1 MTKFKKLFLVGLAL
15 ALVLGMVFQTT
26 PAFAL
31 GSKAGATPT
40 PLKVTTLA
48 TIKSMTVLEIY
59 PPQLKITGTLPSS
72 CYQLSVSTRAV
83 SSTTQANAST
93 GMVFIWVRGVALAN
107 VVCMQSLKLFSTT
120 VTLDPAKLNLAPG
133 KYVAMVNPVNGQSSF
148 KMRFTV
154 PILKPVLATITAV
167 AALTSYPPQFKIT
180 GTVPSCY
187 RPVAPALKVSGSVI
201 SVYVYGA
208 KIVNIMPC
216 ATAGP
221 VAFSTSLTIDP
232 VKLKLAP
239 GKYMVLFNPVNGA
252 SRFKTEVLIGIDR
265 IIETR

>member
-1 MTKFKKLFLVGLAL
+1 MKKFKKLFFVGLAL
-15 ALVLGMVFQTT
+15 ALVLSMVLQTT

-31 GSKAGATPT
+31 GSKAGATPA
-40 PLKVTTLA
+40 PLKVTLA
-48 TIKSMTVLEIY
+48 NIKSMTVLEIY
-59 PPQLKITGTLPSS
+59 PPRLKITGTLPSP
-72 CYQLSVSTRAV
+72 CYQLSVSILGASPVTH
-83 SSTTQANAST
+83 NAST
-93 GMVFIWVRGVALAN
+93 RTLIILVRGVAPAN
-107 VVCMQSLKLFSTT
+107 MICIQGIKSFSTT

-133 KYVAMVNPVNGQSSF
+133 TYVAMVNPVNGQSSF

-154 PILKPVLATITAV
+154 PTPSSVLAILTGV

-187 RPVAPALKVSGSVI
+187 RPVAPTLKVSGSVI
-201 SVYVYGA
+201 SVYVRGT

-216 ATAGP
+216 ATAGL

-239 GKYMVLFNPVNGA
+239 GKYMVLFNPVNGV
-252 SRFKTEVLIGIDR
+252 SRFKAGLIVVGLD
-265 IIETR
+265 